1 VRPIPNKLFFKIRE
15 VAKIAGV
22 EAYVLRFWETEF
34 PSLAPEKSKAG
45 HRVYRRKDVETVLK
59 IRELLYDRKYTIP
72 GARRE
77 LERGRR
83 PDLAADRA
91 RALTE
96 VRDELR
102 EILTLLN
109 RKPRVAKSDR

>member
-34 PSLAPEKSKAG
+34 PILQPEKSKAG

-59 IRELLYDRKYTIP
+59 IRELLYDRKFTIP

-77 LERGRR
+77 LEKGRR
-83 PDLAADRA
+83 TDLAADRA
-91 RALTE
+91 RALTV

-109 RKPRVAKSDR
+109 RKPRVAKGEG